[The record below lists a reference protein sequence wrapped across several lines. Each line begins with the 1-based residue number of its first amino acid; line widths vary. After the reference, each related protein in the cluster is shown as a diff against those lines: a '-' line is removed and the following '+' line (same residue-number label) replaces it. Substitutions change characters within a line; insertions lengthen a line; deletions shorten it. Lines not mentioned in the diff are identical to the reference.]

1 MLDKL
6 YFKKQREAMV
16 KQQLVDRHITDTR
29 VLRAMLRIPRHL
41 FVPSSLRLIAYSDRP
56 LMIGNGQTISQPY
69 VVATMSQWLALQGTE
84 SVLEIGTGSG
94 YQTAILCELAK
105 RVFSIERFADLA
117 RKAGHALERLGYDN
131 VEIHVGD
138 GSQGLSDMAPFDAI
152 MVTAAAPALPEP
164 LRLQMNP
171 NGGRMVIPIGT
182 RNNQRLELV
191 TRFGARWAIDS
202 HLGVR
207 FVPLVGQHGFSDTPP
222 PVET

>member
-29 VLRAMLRIPRHL
+29 VLQAMLRVPRHL
-41 FVPSSLRLIAYSDRP
+41 FVPSSLRPIAYTDRP

-105 RVFSIERFADLA
+105 RVISIERFADLA
-117 RKAGHALERLGYDN
+117 GKAGQVLERLGYDN

-138 GSQGLSDMAPFDAI
+138 GSQGLSDMAPFDVI
-152 MVTAAAPALPEP
+152 IVTAAAPALPEP

-171 NGGRMVIPIGT
+171 NGGRMVVPIGT
-182 RNNQRLELV
+182 RNNQRLELI
-191 TRFGARWAIDS
+191 TRVGARWAIDS
-202 HLGVR
+202 LLEVR
-207 FVPLVGQHGFSDTPP
+207 FVPLIGQHGFADTPP